1 MTFGLTL
8 GEHLTMA
15 ALASVFC
22 MAIDYENKLNMK
34 VAASNIN
41 IKIHQLFPE
50 QRTFGVLVT
59 TAENLRGLT
68 RTYS

>member
-1 MTFGLTL
+1 
-8 GEHLTMA
+8 MA
-15 ALASVFC
+15 ALASMFC